1 MLSKVLG
8 DYETVFQPV
17 GLESQSNCGF
27 CTDKMPTEILRCPY
41 QTKHFIWTIRF
52 RLDSGYIFGFCDNS
66 WSKVAT
72 KWSDQCCHCACVCV
86 FHLRMK
92 STNMVE
98 RTLFYFTTTSHTA
111 TVMTRLD
118 KGTGRVLSWLRPLPR
133 TSSACA
139 YARSHWLSVKL
150 QVTLTQFDNYAAML
164 LCSCAVCCNLNFIVI
179 HDVKWSCGCS
189 HCGSQVPAQSTYIS
203 SISQL
208 LLHGCWNHP
217 IQSECG

>member
-1 MLSKVLG
+1 MI
-8 DYETVFQPV
+8 TVGQKWQPNEAISAV
-17 GLESQSNCGF
+17 
-27 CTDKMPTEILRCPY
+27 TV
-41 QTKHFIWTIRF
+41 H
-52 RLDSGYIFGFCDNS
+52 
-66 WSKVAT
+66 V
-72 KWSDQCCHCACVCV
+72 CVC
-86 FHLRMK
+86 FTCGWNPQTWLK
-92 STNMVE
+92 E
-98 RTLFYFTTTSHTA
+98 LYFTTTSHTA

-139 YARSHWLSVKL
+139 YSRSHWLSVKL